1 MDPLKSKN
9 RLNLL
14 KKKMIFFFKTA
25 AATVVENLKL

>member
-14 KKKMIFFFKTA
+14 KKNDFFFKTA
-25 AATVVENLKL
+25 AANVVENLKL